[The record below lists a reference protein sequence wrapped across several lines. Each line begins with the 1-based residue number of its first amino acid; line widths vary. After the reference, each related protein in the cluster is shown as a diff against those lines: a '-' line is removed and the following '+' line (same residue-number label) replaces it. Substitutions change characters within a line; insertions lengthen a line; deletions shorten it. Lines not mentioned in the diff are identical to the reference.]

1 MRRHCR
7 GVVPIGRTA
16 VSKTDGCGFES
27 CRPCHFLLCFLCY
40 KPLYSQKILQDLIM
54 RALHA
59 DVLGITQLKLNS
71 HFAPETSESEM
82 TSADHSEVPIM
93 ASEQQTEQTEQLT
106 LPYQLHADLLL
117 LQPAGFAEIIKGDS
131 VELQNNVL
139 TLPSVNLTV
148 EHKRALWKLL
158 HDK

>member
-1 MRRHCR
+1 MVA
-7 GVVPIGRTA
+7 GSSPAAPATSYFA
-16 VSKTDGCGFES
+16 FSATN
-27 CRPCHFLLCFLCY
+27 
-40 KPLYSQKILQDLIM
+40 LYILKKILQDLTM

-59 DVLGITQLKLNS
+59 NVLGITPLKLNS
-71 HFAPETSESEM
+71 HFAPETSESET
-82 TSADHSEVPIM
+82 TSADHSDMP
-93 ASEQQTEQTEQLT
+93 SEQYELLT

-131 VELQNNVL
+131 VKLQNNVL
-139 TLPSVNLTV
+139 TLPSVNLRV

>member
-1 MRRHCR
+1 
-7 GVVPIGRTA
+7 
-16 VSKTDGCGFES
+16 
-27 CRPCHFLLCFLCY
+27 
-40 KPLYSQKILQDLIM
+40 M

-59 DVLGITQLKLNS
+59 DVLGITPLKLNS

-82 TSADHSEVPIM
+82 TLADHSDMP
-93 ASEQQTEQTEQLT
+93 SEQQTVQHELLT

-117 LQPAGFAEIIKGDS
+117 LKPAGFVEIIKGDS
-131 VELQNNVL
+131 VKLQNNVL

-148 EHKRALWKLL
+148 EHKRALWNLL

>member
-1 MRRHCR
+1 
-7 GVVPIGRTA
+7 
-16 VSKTDGCGFES
+16 
-27 CRPCHFLLCFLCY
+27 
-40 KPLYSQKILQDLIM
+40 M

-59 DVLGITQLKLNS
+59 DVLGITPLKLNS

-82 TSADHSEVPIM
+82 TSADHSDMP
-93 ASEQQTEQTEQLT
+93 SEQHELLT

-131 VELQNNVL
+131 VKLQNNVL
-139 TLPSVNLTV
+139 TLPSVNLRV

>member
-1 MRRHCR
+1 MVA
-7 GVVPIGRTA
+7 GSSPAAPATSYFA
-16 VSKTDGCGFES
+16 FSATN
-27 CRPCHFLLCFLCY
+27 
-40 KPLYSQKILQDLIM
+40 LYILKKILQDLTM

-59 DVLGITQLKLNS
+59 DVLSITQLKLNS
-71 HFAPETSESEM
+71 HFAPETSEPEM
-82 TSADHSEVPIM
+82 DSVDHSEMPIM
-93 ASEQQTEQTEQLT
+93 ASEQQTEQLELLT

-117 LQPAGFAEIIKGDS
+117 LQPAGFAEIIKGDR
-131 VELQNNVL
+131 VKLQNNVL

>member
-1 MRRHCR
+1 MVA
-7 GVVPIGRTA
+7 GSSPAAPATSYFA
-16 VSKTDGCGFES
+16 FSATN
-27 CRPCHFLLCFLCY
+27 
-40 KPLYSQKILQDLIM
+40 LYILKKILQDLFM

-59 DVLGITQLKLNS
+59 DVLGITPLKLNS

-82 TSADHSEVPIM
+82 TLADHSDMP
-93 ASEQQTEQTEQLT
+93 SEQQTVQHELLT

-117 LQPAGFAEIIKGDS
+117 LKPAGFVEIIKGDS
-131 VELQNNVL
+131 VKLQNNVL

-148 EHKRALWKLL
+148 EHKRALWNLL

>member
-1 MRRHCR
+1 
-7 GVVPIGRTA
+7 
-16 VSKTDGCGFES
+16 
-27 CRPCHFLLCFLCY
+27 
-40 KPLYSQKILQDLIM
+40 M

-59 DVLGITQLKLNS
+59 DVLGITPFKLNS

-82 TSADHSEVPIM
+82 TSAVHSDMPSM
-93 ASEQQTEQTEQLT
+93 DSEQQTEQHELLT

-131 VELQNNVL
+131 VKLQNNIL

-158 HDK
+158 HDN

>member
-1 MRRHCR
+1 MVA
-7 GVVPIGRTA
+7 GSSPAAPATSYFAFFVTN
-16 VSKTDGCGFES
+16 
-27 CRPCHFLLCFLCY
+27 
-40 KPLYSQKILQDLIM
+40 LYIFKKILQDLTM

-59 DVLGITQLKLNS
+59 DVLGITPLKLNS
-71 HFAPETSESEM
+71 HFAPETSEPEM
-82 TSADHSEVPIM
+82 TSAERSDMP
-93 ASEQQTEQTEQLT
+93 SEQQTVQHELLT

-117 LQPAGFAEIIKGDS
+117 LQPADFAEIIKGDR
-131 VELQNNVL
+131 VKLQNNVL

>member
-1 MRRHCR
+1 MVEQRS
-7 GVVPIGRTA
+7 P
-16 VSKTDGCGFES
+16 
-27 CRPCHFLLCFLCY
+27 
-40 KPLYSQKILQDLIM
+40 KPMVAGSSPAAPATSYFAFSATNLYILKKILQDLFM

-59 DVLGITQLKLNS
+59 DVLGITPLKLNS

-82 TSADHSEVPIM
+82 TLADHSDMP
-93 ASEQQTEQTEQLT
+93 SEQQTVQHELLT

-117 LQPAGFAEIIKGDS
+117 LKPAGFVEIIKGDS
-131 VELQNNVL
+131 VKLQNNVL

-148 EHKRALWKLL
+148 EHKRALWNLL

>member
-1 MRRHCR
+1 
-7 GVVPIGRTA
+7 
-16 VSKTDGCGFES
+16 
-27 CRPCHFLLCFLCY
+27 
-40 KPLYSQKILQDLIM
+40 M

-71 HFAPETSESEM
+71 HFAPETSEPEIDSV
-82 TSADHSEVPIM
+82 DHSEMPLM
-93 ASEQQTEQTEQLT
+93 ASEQQTEQLELLT

-117 LQPAGFAEIIKGDS
+117 LQPAGFAEIIKGDR
-131 VELQNNVL
+131 VKLQNNVL
-139 TLPSVNLTV
+139 TLPSLNLTV

>member
-1 MRRHCR
+1 
-7 GVVPIGRTA
+7 
-16 VSKTDGCGFES
+16 
-27 CRPCHFLLCFLCY
+27 
-40 KPLYSQKILQDLIM
+40 M

-59 DVLGITQLKLNS
+59 NVLGITPLKLNS
-71 HFAPETSESEM
+71 HFAPETPESEM
-82 TSADHSEVPIM
+82 NSADHSEIPLM
-93 ASEQQTEQTEQLT
+93 ASELHTGQHELLT

-117 LQPAGFAEIIKGDS
+117 LQPSGFAEIIKGDS
-131 VELQNNVL
+131 VKLQNNVL